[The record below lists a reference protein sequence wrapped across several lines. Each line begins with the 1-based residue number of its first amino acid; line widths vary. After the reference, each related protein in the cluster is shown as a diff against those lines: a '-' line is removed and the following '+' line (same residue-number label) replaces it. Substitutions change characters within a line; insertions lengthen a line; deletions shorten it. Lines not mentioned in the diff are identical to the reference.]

1 MRRHRKE
8 AQKRGQARLAG
19 IASRLLRARPACP
32 LFVLLLLT
40 ALRARAGEVLFHD
53 GRREMAMVDSVTA
66 DGKLRLLSASGRSR
80 VVAVEDLVSIQF
92 WGRQP
97 RSIHSGTQEL
107 HVVTGDRI
115 RGQIIRL
122 ENDVL
127 QLDSFAVGPIGVPMS
142 NLHGLL
148 ALPVQGAA
156 GRRGEELLSDPEVE
170 PTGFLDSVLD
180 RRSAAY
186 EGVIEELTPNAL
198 EFDDEQLMRTTSL
211 KVLYLAG
218 VRQQFYSAYN
228 IPDAQP
234 DYFPIE
240 FGEMEY
246 DPASGDQL
254 EEYIAGVRLADATK
268 KVKPRLPGE
277 VFLRVLTRDGGAING
292 MLRKIEFGLWKLQP
306 LWDAKRTIPMRIDE
320 IVYAE
325 VLNGRTLYLS
335 QLEPSAVREKT
346 YLAPAQPYRR
356 DRNCK
361 GDAIS
366 LGGNHHT
373 WGLGVHADSELT
385 YEIGGRF
392 KRFTAKLGIDD
403 KVGDQGS
410 VVFAVLGDGKALAR
424 TPVVRG
430 SEDAPRELSASVAG
444 VKKLTLKVT
453 SAGDMDLG
461 DCANWADAKL
471 IR

>member
-218 VRQQFYSAYN
+218 VR
-228 IPDAQP
+228 
-234 DYFPIE
+234 
-240 FGEMEY
+240 
-246 DPASGDQL
+246 
-254 EEYIAGVRLADATK
+254 LADATK

-292 MLRKIEFGLWKLQP
+292 MVRKIEFGLWKLQP

-361 GDAIS
+361 GDVIS

-410 VVFAVLGDGKALAR
+410 VVFAVLGDGKALAK

-444 VKKLTLKVT
+444 VRKLTLKVT

>member
-198 EFDDEQLMRTTSL
+198 ELDDEQLMRTTSL

-218 VRQQFYSAYN
+218 VR
-228 IPDAQP
+228 
-234 DYFPIE
+234 
-240 FGEMEY
+240 
-246 DPASGDQL
+246 
-254 EEYIAGVRLADATK
+254 LADAAK

-361 GDAIS
+361 GDVIS

-444 VKKLTLKVT
+444 VRKLTLKVT

>member
-66 DGKLRLLSASGRSR
+66 DGKLRLLSASGQSR
-80 VVAVEDLVSIQF
+80 VAAVEDLVSIQF

-198 EFDDEQLMRTTSL
+198 ELDDEQLMRTTSL
-211 KVLYLAG
+211 KVLYL
-218 VRQQFYSAYN
+218 
-228 IPDAQP
+228 
-234 DYFPIE
+234 
-240 FGEMEY
+240 
-246 DPASGDQL
+246 
-254 EEYIAGVRLADATK
+254 AGVRLADATK

-292 MLRKIEFGLWKLQP
+292 MVRKIEFGLWKLQP
-306 LWDAKRTIPMRIDE
+306 LWDAKRTIPIRIDE

-410 VVFAVLGDGKALAR
+410 VVFAVLGDGKALAK

-444 VKKLTLKVT
+444 VRKLTLKVT

>member
-40 ALRARAGEVLFHD
+40 AQGARTGEVLFHD

-198 EFDDEQLMRTTSL
+198 ELDDEQLMRTTSL
-211 KVLYLAG
+211 KVLYL
-218 VRQQFYSAYN
+218 
-228 IPDAQP
+228 
-234 DYFPIE
+234 
-240 FGEMEY
+240 
-246 DPASGDQL
+246 
-254 EEYIAGVRLADATK
+254 AGVRLADATK

-292 MLRKIEFGLWKLQP
+292 MVRKIEFGLWKLQP
-306 LWDAKRTIPMRIDE
+306 LWDAKRTIPIRIDE

-361 GDAIS
+361 GDVIS

-410 VVFAVLGDGKALAR
+410 VVFAVLGDGRTLAK

-444 VKKLTLKVT
+444 VRKLTLKVT

>member
-1 MRRHRKE
+1 MKRRRKE
-8 AQKRGQARLAG
+8 VQGGGQARFAG
-19 IASRLLRARPACP
+19 IASRLLRTRRACP
-32 LFVLLLLT
+32 LFLLLLL
-40 ALRARAGEVLFHD
+40 AAWRARAGEVLFHD

-66 DGKLRLLSASGRSR
+66 DGKLRLLSASGQSR
-80 VVAVEDLVSIQF
+80 VAAVEDLVSIQF

-107 HVVTGDRI
+107 HLVTGDRI
-115 RGQIIRL
+115 RGQITRL

-127 QLDSFAVGPIGVPMS
+127 HLDSFAVGPIGVPMAS
-142 NLHGLL
+142 LHGLL

-156 GRRGEELLSDPEVE
+156 GRRAEELLSDPEVE
-170 PTGFLDSVLD
+170 PTGFLDRVLD
-180 RRSAAY
+180 RRSATY
-186 EGVIEELTPNAL
+186 EGVIEGLNPNAL
-198 EFDDEQLMRTTSL
+198 ELDDEQLMRTTSL

-218 VRQQFYSAYN
+218 VR
-228 IPDAQP
+228 
-234 DYFPIE
+234 
-240 FGEMEY
+240 
-246 DPASGDQL
+246 
-254 EEYIAGVRLADATK
+254 LADATK
-268 KVKPRLPGE
+268 KAKPPLPGE
-277 VFLRVLTRDGGAING
+277 VFLRVLTRDGGATDG

-306 LWDAKRTIPMRIDE
+306 LWDPKRTVPIRIDE

-335 QLEPSAVREKT
+335 QLEPSVVNEKT
-346 YLAPAQPYRR
+346 CLAPAQPYRR

-361 GDAIS
+361 GDVIS
-366 LGGNHHT
+366 LGGNHYT
-373 WGLGVHADSELT
+373 WGVGVHADSELT

-392 KRFTAKLGIDD
+392 KQFTAKVGIDD

-410 VVFAVLGDGKALAR
+410 VVFAVLGDGKPLAR

-430 SEDAPRELSASVAG
+430 SEEAPRELSASVAG

>member
-40 ALRARAGEVLFHD
+40 AMRARAGEVLFHD

-107 HVVTGDRI
+107 HLVTGDRI

-186 EGVIEELTPNAL
+186 EGVIEGLTPHAL
-198 EFDDEQLMRTTSL
+198 ELDDEQLMRTTSL

-218 VRQQFYSAYN
+218 V
-228 IPDAQP
+228 
-234 DYFPIE
+234 
-240 FGEMEY
+240 
-246 DPASGDQL
+246 L
-254 EEYIAGVRLADATK
+254 LADATK

-292 MLRKIEFGLWKLQP
+292 MVRKIEFGLWKLQP
-306 LWDAKRTIPMRIDE
+306 LWDAKRTIPIRIDE

-366 LGGNHHT
+366 LGRNHHT

-410 VVFAVLGDGKALAR
+410 VVFAVLGDGKALAK

-444 VKKLTLKVT
+444 VRKLTLKVT

>member
-198 EFDDEQLMRTTSL
+198 ELDDEQLMRTTSL
-211 KVLYLAG
+211 KVLYL
-218 VRQQFYSAYN
+218 
-228 IPDAQP
+228 
-234 DYFPIE
+234 
-240 FGEMEY
+240 
-246 DPASGDQL
+246 
-254 EEYIAGVRLADATK
+254 AGVRLADATK

-292 MLRKIEFGLWKLQP
+292 MVRKIEFGLWKLQP
-306 LWDAKRTIPMRIDE
+306 LWDAKRTIPIRIDE

-361 GDAIS
+361 GDVIS

-410 VVFAVLGDGKALAR
+410 VVFAVLGDGKALVR